1 MKQINHH
8 SAGCGSTEGVSVDA
22 LQTRFAAR
30 LSACLGEQSE
40 QLPHDVSERL
50 RFARE
55 VALKH
60 AVASRRRQ
68 AHPVLGVSTG
78 WVDMGRSAALSG
90 GSEQSPWWLK
100 FASFVPLL
108 GLVLGLV
115 LIQQG
120 QLHEQILAA
129 ADVDTALL
137 ADNLPPT
144 AYSDP
149 GFSEYL
155 SSENK

>member
-1 MKQINHH
+1 MKQVH
-8 SAGCGSTEGVSVDA
+8 SYAASESPADRDADA
-22 LQTRFAAR
+22 LEARFGAH
-30 LSACLGEQSE
+30 LSHYLNERSE

-50 RFARE
+50 RFARGL
-55 VALKH
+55 ALKRASDLRRLH
-60 AVASRRRQ
+60 AQ
-68 AHPVLGVSTG
+68 AVLRAEPAWTG
-78 WVDMGRSAALSG
+78 MGRSAALSG
-90 GSEQSPWWLK
+90 GPEQSPWWLK

-115 LIQQG
+115 LIQEH
-120 QLHEQILAA
+120 QLHEQIVAA
-129 ADVDTALL
+129 ADMDVALL

-155 SSENK
+155 AVENE